1 MNVRRGANQGGG
13 HGGPPGQRHQRHQK
27 RHQHHKHHH
36 HHHHHQVHV
45 HPVNGRQMVATA
57 LEVSGFSTS
66 TPDHSSKKLVVL
78 TSESGTSAKL
88 SEQNRQLDLDLRLA
102 AISRIQ
108 QRYDMIIII
117 IRDFEKNVS

>member
-1 MNVRRGANQGGG
+1 
-13 HGGPPGQRHQRHQK
+13 
-27 RHQHHKHHH
+27 
-36 HHHHHQVHV
+36 
-45 HPVNGRQMVATA
+45 MVATA

-78 TSESGTSAKL
+78 TSESSTSAKL

-108 QRYDMIIII
+108 QRYDMIIMM
-117 IRDFEKNVS
+117 RDFEKNVS